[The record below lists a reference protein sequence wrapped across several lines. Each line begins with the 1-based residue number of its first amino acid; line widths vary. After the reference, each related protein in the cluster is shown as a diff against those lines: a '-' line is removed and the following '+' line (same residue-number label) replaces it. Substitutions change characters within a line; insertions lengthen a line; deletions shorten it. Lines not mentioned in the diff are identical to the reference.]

1 MQEECWNNDA
11 TATDQR
17 CGWVQQPAATVI
29 ASRLGRKA
37 LRHLAIELAAPSNA
51 PHCAEIAST

>member
-1 MQEECWNNDA
+1 
-11 TATDQR
+11 
-17 CGWVQQPAATVI
+17 VQQPAATVI